1 MYIMDIN
8 VLEMYN
14 AEMKLGVVIKRTPT
28 RKYKYCTQ
36 ISPVRNIW
44 TEDEFD
50 TLGEIKGKILGEIV
64 NGYTIRQNLLGLD
77 FIDSILCQ
85 VDLPTNEEVSI

>member
-14 AEMKLGVVIKRTPT
+14 VEMKLGVVIKRTPT

-36 ISPVRNIW
+36 ISPARNLW
-44 TEDEFD
+44 AEDEFD

-77 FIDSILCQ
+77 FIDSILCHIE
-85 VDLPTNEEVSI
+85 LPKEEEVIV

>member
-1 MYIMDIN
+1 MDVN

-14 AEMKLGVVIKRTPT
+14 VEMKLGVVIKRTPT

-36 ISPVRNIW
+36 ISPVRNVW
-44 TEDEFD
+44 SDEEFD

-64 NGYTIRQNLLGLD
+64 NGYTIKQNLLGLD
-77 FIDSILCQ
+77 FIDSILSH
-85 VDLPTNEEVSI
+85 VHLPKDDTEVVV

>member
-1 MYIMDIN
+1 MDIN

-14 AEMKLGVVIKRTPT
+14 VEMKMGVVIKRTPT

-44 TEDEFD
+44 TDEEFD
-50 TLGEIKGKILGEIV
+50 TLGEIKGKILGEII
-64 NGYTIRQNLLGLD
+64 NGYTIKQNLLGLD
-77 FIDSILCQ
+77 FIDSILSH
-85 VDLPTNEEVSI
+85 VELPKDDEVVVV

>member
-1 MYIMDIN
+1 MDIN

-14 AEMKLGVVIKRTPT
+14 AEMKMGVVTKRTPT

-36 ISPVRNIW
+36 ISPARNIW
-44 TEDEFD
+44 SDEEFD

-64 NGYTIRQNLLGLD
+64 NGYTIKQNLLGLD
-77 FIDSILCQ
+77 FIDSILNHIVTTKC
-85 VDLPTNEEVSI
+85 DEVVV

>member
-1 MYIMDIN
+1 MDIN

-14 AEMKLGVVIKRTPT
+14 AEMKMGVVIKRTPT

-36 ISPVRNIW
+36 ISPARNIW
-44 TEDEFD
+44 SDEEFD

-64 NGYTIRQNLLGLD
+64 NGYTIKQNLLGLD
-77 FIDSILCQ
+77 FIDSILNHIVTTKC
-85 VDLPTNEEVSI
+85 DEVVI